1 MLRGTVSIGWTKHHW
16 VYVACGLWLLGF
28 DLLPLGHMVFHES
41 LDEHHHGHHHES
53 HHGHGHEGDA
63 NEGEEA
69 PSEHGDGSVA
79 HRDLAAQIPLP
90 SIPIV
95 QEALFTWRA
104 LAPRAQDAAPAD
116 RQPRTKHARGPP
128 AQTV

>member
-1 MLRGTVSIGWTKHHW
+1 MSRGTVLGGWTKQHSA
-16 VYVACGLWLLGF
+16 YVGCALWLLGF
-28 DLLPLGHMVFHES
+28 DVVPLCHMVFHEL

-53 HHGHGHEGDA
+53 HHGLEDDPD
-63 NEGEEA
+63 EGEQA

-79 HRDLAAQIPLP
+79 HRDLAAQLPLP

-95 QEALFTWRA
+95 QEALLNWSARA
-104 LAPRAQDAAPAD
+104 PGAHDERPAD
-116 RQPRTKHARGPP
+116 RRPRTTTARGPP